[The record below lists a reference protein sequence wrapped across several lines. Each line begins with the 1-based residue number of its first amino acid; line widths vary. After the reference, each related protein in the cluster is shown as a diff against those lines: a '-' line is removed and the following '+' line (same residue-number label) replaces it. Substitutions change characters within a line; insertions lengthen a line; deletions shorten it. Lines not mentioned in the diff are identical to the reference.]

1 MTLIDLYTKTN
12 VSDIT
17 EVDYD
22 RIPRDNDIRYYKNIL
37 FLGEPIRATVV
48 FVLEDGKKHYFVRN
62 YTNIPLPILKRLTH
76 LKIDATNNPE
86 SSELYK
92 EFNDLRDQVRNAF
105 VFKHTYDIATLNA
118 EEVQDIFDKNRSFL
132 LQAQHYF
139 EQEKLI
145 ALVKDL

>member
-37 FLGEPIRATVV
+37 FLNEPIRATVV

-105 VFKHTYDIATLNA
+105 VFKHTYDIATLNT
-118 EEVQDIFDKNRSFL
+118 EEVQDIFDKNRTFL
-132 LQAQHYF
+132 LQAQRYF